1 MQHTEPPHKPLRYR
15 HVQALVCNLDHPKAS
30 VRIASL
36 RAATRLA
43 GLEDVVSPDVRE
55 NMLSQVERRL
65 GSYRSEDI
73 LGVSYLPEPNV
84 REEIGGGKHSRNSC
98 RVDCCR
104 RTSLRASSDRRG

>member
-1 MQHTEPPHKPLRYR
+1 MKHTEPPHKPLRYR

-65 GSYRSEDI
+65 ALTAPRTFWECLTCRS
-73 LGVSYLPEPNV
+73 
-84 REEIGGGKHSRNSC
+84 
-98 RVDCCR
+98 
-104 RTSLRASSDRRG
+104 RT